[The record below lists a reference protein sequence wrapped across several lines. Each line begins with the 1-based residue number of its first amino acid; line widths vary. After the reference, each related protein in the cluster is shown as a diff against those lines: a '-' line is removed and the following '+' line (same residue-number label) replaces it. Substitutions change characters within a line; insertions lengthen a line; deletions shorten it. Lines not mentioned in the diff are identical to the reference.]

1 MIKKELI
8 YKEDVIAKAWLDNEC
23 EVVSLY
29 EIEEMR
35 PVAIVS
41 GVLHICPVCQGKGFL
56 PGNFYELPG
65 KSVSY
70 AGYMNL
76 ASSSVVCR
84 SCLGKGFLEINKSD

>member
-1 MIKKELI
+1 MFKKELI
-8 YKEDVIAKAWLDNEC
+8 YKEDVIEKAWLGNEI
-23 EVVSLY
+23 EVVSLPD
-29 EIEEMR
+29 IENME

-41 GVLHICPVCQGKGFL
+41 GTLHICPVCQGRGFI

-65 KSVSY
+65 QSVSY

-84 SCLGKGFLEINKSD
+84 SCLGKGFLELKETE

>member
-8 YKEDVIAKAWLDNEC
+8 YKEDVIAKAWLDDEC
-23 EVVSLY
+23 EVVSLLD
-29 EIEEMR
+29 IEEMK
-35 PVAIVS
+35 PVSIVS

-65 KSVSY
+65 QSVSY

-76 ASSSVVCR
+76 VSSSVVCR
-84 SCLGKGFLEINKSD
+84 SCLGKGFLELKETE